1 MNQQS
6 KQQAMTKSRR
16 TMWAAAAV
24 MLLSGSLAG
33 CTRPGDEDVSKLLK
47 QTYACKNMEIVEL
60 VKTDSLPG
68 IYSYVGQYVF
78 QFRFVEGEAGAT
90 KFFKGLLAEQE
101 VKKNDKDP
109 NWEQWMRNDK
119 VQDYIGD
126 ECAEAAQLVL
136 ERMAETVL
144 PQIADNKDT
153 IRVPIV
159 MPMVGWSEF
168 MPGRRGWD
176 ITMRRDKMGGEPL
189 MSEPIKREIL
199 LPKQE
204 AKPAKG
210 KKK

>member
-6 KQQAMTKSRR
+6 NQQPMTKSRR
-16 TMWAAAAV
+16 TLWAAAAV
-24 MLLSGSLAG
+24 VLLSGALAG
-33 CTRPGDEDVSKLLK
+33 CTRPGDEDISRLMK

-68 IYSYVGQYVF
+68 IYSYVGQYMF
-78 QFRFVEGEAGAT
+78 QFRFVEGEVGAI

-101 VKKNDKDP
+101 VKKDDKDP
-109 NWEQWMRNDK
+109 NWEQWIRSDK
-119 VQDYIGD
+119 VQDYIAD
-126 ECAEAAQLVL
+126 DCNEAAQLAL
-136 ERMAETVL
+136 ERMTETVL
-144 PQIADNKDT
+144 PQIADKKET

-159 MPMVGWSEF
+159 MPMAGWSEF
-168 MPGRRGWD
+168 MPGRKGWD

-189 MSEPIKREIL
+189 MSEPIKRELL